1 MSTAALNK
9 LRQISGEHVAALQK
23 GQAESSIVKDQSSLE
38 PKAFQKRSDL
48 LKLRVNDNR
57 SSLRRNYSLIL
68 RPMTRFTQILSEHSI
83 SLRRGPPEILQVNV
97 GKLCNLTCV
106 HCHVNAGPKRK
117 EIMSRKTIDRVIDW
131 LARTDIPT
139 VDFTGGAPEM
149 IPDFRYFIERIKEL
163 LPPRHVI
170 DRCNLTILLERGYED
185 LGRLFAENK
194 VEIIASMPCYSAE
207 NVNAQRGQGVFEGS
221 IAALQLLNSLGYGND
236 PDLPLHLVYN
246 PVGAFLPP
254 SQAELESD
262 YKTELKKHF
271 GIVFNRLY
279 TLTNL
284 PIGRFA
290 SYLRRNIKFDEYMQ
304 LLIQA
309 FNPAT
314 INGLMC
320 RNTISVGWRGE
331 VYDCDFNQQL
341 GMQWN
346 GRDAALRRSDSAA
359 PRRYQ
364 GNGQSEPLFL
374 WDIAPDRLEGQEIM
388 TGNHC
393 FGCTA
398 GAGSSCGGA
407 ITT

>member
-1 MSTAALNK
+1 M
-9 LRQISGEHVAALQK
+9 
-23 GQAESSIVKDQSSLE
+23 
-38 PKAFQKRSDL
+38 
-48 LKLRVNDNR
+48 NR
-57 SSLRRNYSLIL
+57 FAHTLV
-68 RPMTRFTQILSEHSI
+68 EHSI
-83 SLRRGPPEILQVNV
+83 SLRRGHPEILQVNV

-106 HCHVNAGPKRK
+106 HCHVNAGPRRK
-117 EIMSRKTIDRVIDW
+117 EIMSRKTIDRIIDW
-131 LARTDIPT
+131 FGKTDIPT
-139 VDFTGGAPEM
+139 VDLTGGAPEM
-149 IPDFRYFIERIKEL
+149 IPDFCYLIERVKEL
-163 LPPRHVI
+163 RPARHVI

-185 LGRLFAENK
+185 LGEFLADNK

-207 NVNAQRGQGVFEGS
+207 NVNAQRGEGVFDDS
-221 IAALQLLNSLGYGND
+221 IAALRLLDSLGYGAD

-254 SQAELESD
+254 SQAELEAD
-262 YKTELKKHF
+262 YKCELKKHF
-271 GIVFNRLY
+271 GIVFNSLY

-290 SYLRRNIKFDEYMQ
+290 SYLRHNNKLDGYME
-304 LLIQA
+304 LLIRA

-314 INGLMC
+314 IGGLMC
-320 RNTISVGWRGE
+320 RNTISVDWRGE

-346 GRDAALRRSDSAA
+346 NGA
-359 PRRYQ
+359 PI
-364 GNGQSEPLFL
+364 FL
-374 WDIAPDRLEGQEIM
+374 WDIDAGQIENRPIM

-407 ITT
+407 IVTR

>member
-1 MSTAALNK
+1 MNRFAQRL
-9 LRQISGEHVAALQK
+9 
-23 GQAESSIVKDQSSLE
+23 AEQS
-38 PKAFQKRSDL
+38 
-48 LKLRVNDNR
+48 V
-57 SSLRRNYSLIL
+57 
-68 RPMTRFTQILSEHSI
+68 
-83 SLRRGPPEILQVNV
+83 SLRRGRPEILQINV
-97 GKLCNLTCV
+97 GKVCNLTCV

-117 EIMSRKTIDRVIDW
+117 EIMSREIIDRIIDW
-131 LARTDIPT
+131 LAKTDIPT
-139 VDFTGGAPEM
+139 LDLTGGAPEM
-149 IPDFRYFIERIKEL
+149 IPDFRYFIEQVKSL
-163 LPPRHVI
+163 QPHRHII
-170 DRCNLTILLERGYED
+170 DRCNLTILLEHGYED
-185 LGRLFAENK
+185 LAAFLAGNR
-194 VEIIASMPCYSAE
+194 VEIIASMPCYSPE
-207 NVNAQRGQGVFEGS
+207 NVNAQRGEGVFEGS
-221 IAALQLLNSLGYGND
+221 IAALQLLNSNGYGID

-254 SQAELESD
+254 SQSELEAG
-262 YKTELKKHF
+262 YKRELKKHF
-271 GIVFNRLY
+271 GIVFNNLY

-290 SYLRRNIKFDEYMQ
+290 SYLRHNNKLDEYME

-341 GMQWN
+341 GMQWLNN
-346 GRDAALRRSDSAA
+346 GGSK
-359 PRRYQ
+359 
-364 GNGQSEPLFL
+364 PLFL
-374 WDIAPDRLEGQEIM
+374 WDIDPDSLAGREIM

-407 ITT
+407 IV